1 MIELQKC
8 HSKNLEVNSQRTL
21 KILNLLRSVIYSGSA
36 LIFANYEMAEIE
48 VAKLALYANLDIC
61 AEL

>member
-1 MIELQKC
+1 MPF
-8 HSKNLEVNSQRTL
+8 SVNSQRTL